1 METELGPFGVTG
13 QLVTLNLLLTLRK
26 KGVITHAE
34 ALEIVEQSLMNLE
47 THQALANPHDHKVF
61 QASRALLEL
70 LRKEIADLPH

>member
-34 ALEIVEQSLMNLE
+34 ALEIV
-47 THQALANPHDHKVF
+47 
-61 QASRALLEL
+61 
-70 LRKEIADLPH
+70 

>member
-13 QLVTLNLLLTLRK
+13 QLVTLDLLLTLRK

-34 ALEIVEQSLMNLE
+34 AIAIVEQSLLNLG

-61 QASRALLEL
+61 HFLSCDKKRFPTC
-70 LRKEIADLPH
+70 RTS